1 MLAYAVLPFPVWLM
15 KRFRLPKSKATVV
28 TAAVLAGASLMVAFC
43 LEFGIARLM
52 TRMPL
57 YEQNLA
63 GLHEQVAAFLSAHGI
78 DSASLSLK
86 QILTPERFGA
96 VTFAIIPQAGA
107 IVARVLLISNFRP
120 WLTRLSGLACS
131 ASADGKGFTGF
142 KTVCRDAG
150 DERCEEEDAAYDDAG
165 PGDQCAPL
173 DVHMNRPGS
182 KGS

>member
-86 QILTPERFGA
+86 QY
-96 VTFAIIPQAGA
+96 
-107 IVARVLLISNFRP
+107 SRP
-120 WLTRLSGLACS
+120 NALA
-131 ASADGKGFTGF
+131 
-142 KTVCRDAG
+142 
-150 DERCEEEDAAYDDAG
+150 
-165 PGDQCAPL
+165 P
-173 DVHMNRPGS
+173 
-182 KGS
+182 

>member
-1 MLAYAVLPFPVWLM
+1 MIRTTADNSHSRLLHLLQIGAFAFIILWGIRASSEVLGPLLLSVMLAYAVVPFPVWLM

-86 QILTPERFGA
+86 QY
-96 VTFAIIPQAGA
+96 
-107 IVARVLLISNFRP
+107 SRP
-120 WLTRLSGLACS
+120 NALA
-131 ASADGKGFTGF
+131 
-142 KTVCRDAG
+142 
-150 DERCEEEDAAYDDAG
+150 
-165 PGDQCAPL
+165 P
-173 DVHMNRPGS
+173 
-182 KGS
+182 